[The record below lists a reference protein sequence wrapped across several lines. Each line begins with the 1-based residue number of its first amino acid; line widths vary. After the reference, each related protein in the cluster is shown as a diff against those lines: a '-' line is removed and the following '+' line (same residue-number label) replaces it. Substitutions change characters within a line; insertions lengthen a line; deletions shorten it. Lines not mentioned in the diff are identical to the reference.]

1 MLVKQGEVTSLS
13 SGEVTGLPSRE
24 ITRMSRR
31 SAGIPSTWKACLHWE
46 MEGLEQIEA
55 CRGKSNRPEDRPERR
70 LLCFEDEFVHS
81 GDKCRAVRPTIILIE
96 WGIQYYEKP
105 IPSVQFRPFPFG
117 YSSFSCKKCC
127 LPSKKLDCRSE
138 AMGMLPERSEIR
150 RMLTKC
156 RGKK

>member
-24 ITRMSRR
+24 TTRMSRQ

-81 GDKCRAVRPTIILIE
+81 GDKCRGCKANNNIDRMGNTILRKTNSIGTIPPFSFWLLI
-96 WGIQYYEKP
+96 
-105 IPSVQFRPFPFG
+105 V
-117 YSSFSCKKCC
+117 
-127 LPSKKLDCRSE
+127 L
-138 AMGMLPERSEIR
+138 M
-150 RMLTKC
+150 
-156 RGKK
+156 